1 LIPLSDSVALA
12 RRPLVTA
19 ALVAGSVVAYA
30 LSISAGGSILDGP
43 THQTIVAYGAIP
55 YELTHLGSHCAL
67 AAAGFSQTVLCSG
80 QRGVV
85 GATPSQPAAWETIF
99 SSLFVHANLLHLALD
114 ACFLAVF
121 GATLEATLGRPRFLA
136 FWLLGALVALA
147 LTAAVHPDSTTA
159 TIGASGAIAAVA
171 AGYVVLHA
179 DARVQTLV
187 VLPFHF
193 GLPRPPAWALLAL
206 WLALEVVLA
215 AVHAI
220 TAPGGGA
227 GTVVVALLGGLAF
240 GVLAAQ
246 LFARG
251 RLAPPAAAAAGG
263 T

>member
-1 LIPLSDSVALA
+1 LIPLRDSVTLA

-19 ALVAGSVVAYA
+19 ALVAGSVIAYL
-30 LSISAGGSILDGP
+30 LSIRAAGSILDGP
-43 THQTIVAYGAIP
+43 PHQTIVAYGAIP

-85 GATPSQPAAWETIF
+85 GSTPSQPATWETIF

-114 ACFLAVF
+114 AFFLAVF
-121 GATLEATLGRPRFLA
+121 GATLEDALGRPRFLA
-136 FWLLGALVALA
+136 FWLLGGLAAVAL
-147 LTAAVHPDSTTA
+147 TTAVHPDSTTA
-159 TIGASGAIAAVA
+159 TIGASGAIAAVGA
-171 AGYVVLHA
+171 AHVVLHPG
-179 DARVQTLV
+179 ARVQTLV
-187 VLPFHF
+187 VLPFHI
-193 GLPRPPAWALLAL
+193 GAPRLPAWALLAV
-206 WLALEVVLA
+206 WLALEVVLG

-263 T
+263 A